1 MKIAILI
8 TAYKNVHQV
17 IDIITY
23 FDDRFHF
30 YIHFDKKQLPQGID
44 RLKAF
49 SNVSVFSRYT
59 VNWGS
64 INHLKAILFLSK
76 EALKD
81 PENNYFHL
89 ISGQDFPTRPVSHF
103 FDTSLIENNYLQ
115 HFPLPTKE
123 WSGNGGLD
131 RYAFYHLYDWIQGNK
146 ITINL
151 WNERFIKLQKFLKI
165 KRKNAAKQLGM
176 LYGGGTWWS
185 LQRQVLAYVINHPEK
200 AAVIKRLRYCFC
212 SEELYF
218 QTLLLNSPF
227 ASRITNNNL
236 RYIDWESMR
245 GGCPAFLDVTDYEKI
260 KQQHTL
266 FARKIDE
273 RSASLLDLLRQDIK

>member
-131 RYAFYHLYDWIQGNK
+131 RYSFYHLYDWIQGNK

-185 LQRQVLAYVINHPEK
+185 LQRQVLTYVINHPEK